1 MWESLRLVDTSFEKL
16 KKSNKVVQK
25 VSDLLVTAAIL
36 GFICWV
42 SYELGELGLVLYQ
55 IVKQV
60 ALLKTD
66 MTSLEWGWRNFV

>member
-16 KKSNKVVQK
+16 NKSNKVFQK

-42 SYELGELGLVLYQ
+42 SYELRELRLVLYQ

-66 MTSLEWGWRNFV
+66 MSSLEWGWRNFV

>member
-16 KKSNKVVQK
+16 NKSNKVVQK

-42 SYELGELGLVLYQ
+42 SYELRELRLGLYQ

-60 ALLKTD
+60 TLLKTD
-66 MTSLEWGWRNFV
+66 MSSLEWGWRNFV

>member
-16 KKSNKVVQK
+16 NKSNKVVQK

-42 SYELGELGLVLYQ
+42 SYELRELRLVLYQ

-66 MTSLEWGWRNFV
+66 MSSLEWGWRNFV

>member
-16 KKSNKVVQK
+16 NKSNKVFQK

-42 SYELGELGLVLYQ
+42 SYGLGELRLVLYQ

-60 ALLKTD
+60 PLLKK
-66 MTSLEWGWRNFV
+66 LIWAL

>member
-16 KKSNKVVQK
+16 NKSNKVFQK

-42 SYELGELGLVLYQ
+42 SYELGELCLVLYQ

-66 MTSLEWGWRNFV
+66 MSSLE